1 MGPGG
6 AVIRSAHRARPAGLP
21 DAGSRPTVSVV
32 IPCFNYARFLPSAAQ
47 SALTQEGV
55 DVDVVIVDDAST
67 DGSLRVAHELAAGD
81 PAIRVLAHRA
91 NQGPVAT
98 FNDGLELVSGEF
110 LVRLDA
116 DDMITPGALLRAVA
130 LARAYPS
137 VGLVYGHPLHFSDR
151 PPAPRSR
158 IRSWTVWPG
167 RQWLADRC
175 DSGVN
180 VITAPEVLMRTS
192 VVRRVGGQRPL
203 AHTHDMEMWL
213 RMSAFSDVAR
223 VDGPDQAWHRD
234 HADSLSA
241 RLVDIVKDL
250 LERKAAFD
258 ELFAGPAGAIP
269 EARALRWIADR
280 ALAREALERAC
291 HLFDRGKA
299 TDRAVTTLV
308 AFAREVEPLDAAL
321 PEWRALRRRT
331 RLGPQGV
338 RRRPWYTAAAVRRR
352 LHGEIRYHRWSR
364 TGAYERN
371 GSSRKAFAA
380 AGHLAAEAGGT

>member
-1 MGPGG
+1 MSMP
-6 AVIRSAHRARPAGLP
+6 VVSRRLRVRPAGGP
-21 DAGSRPTVSVV
+21 RAGALPTVSVV
-32 IPCFNYARFLPSAAQ
+32 IPCFNYARFLPSAVR

-55 DVDVVIVDDAST
+55 EVDVVIVDDAST
-67 DGSLRVAHELAAGD
+67 DDSLEVARALAAEH
-81 PAIRVLAHRA
+81 PAVKVLAHEA
-91 NQGPVAT
+91 NRGPVAT
-98 FNDGLELVSGEF
+98 FNDGLDLVFGEF

-116 DDMITPGALLRAVA
+116 DDLITPGALLRAVA
-130 LARAYPS
+130 LAKAYPS
-137 VGLVYGHPLHFSDR
+137 VGLVYGHPLHFSDQ

-175 DSGVN
+175 ESGVN

-213 RMSAFSDVAR
+213 LMSAFSDVGR

-234 HADSLSA
+234 HAGSLSA
-241 RLVDIVKDL
+241 RKVDIVKDL

-258 ELFAGPAGAIP
+258 ELFKGPAGAIP
-269 EARALRWIADR
+269 EARTLQWIADR
-280 ALAREALERAC
+280 ALAREALDRAC

-299 TDRAVTTLV
+299 TGQSLATLV
-308 AFAREVEPLDAAL
+308 AFAREVEPIDARL
-321 PEWRALRRRT
+321 PHWRALRRRT
-331 RLGPQGV
+331 ELGAYGV

-352 LHGEIRYHRWSR
+352 VQGEIRYYRWTR
-364 TGAYERN
+364 TGAYERSGN
-371 GSSRKAFAA
+371 SRKAFAA
-380 AGHLAAEAGGT
+380 AGRLLADAGRA